1 MSSDDGKPDMTG
13 WGDEDVEHFLEMKRL
28 GLDTHWWSPT
38 KAIQSK
44 QKKET
49 KRLKLFS
56 IRRHN
61 KGTIAAA
68 VGACAAED
76 DIDAAPGDAAELLNA
91 AAAVQ
96 QLSRSETRSLNRQ
109 MRIQTTPLASRMFK
123 PVMPRYVMANL
134 KHLAAATL
142 HDKLL
147 TRPESVSVIGPNC
160 NHPQPELFFNTK
172 IAVQFSAVGAGARAA
187 PQRQRRI
194 CVACW
199 NPECH
204 AAAMTGRGACCER
217 CVDCQGCDYCVGR
230 SFMCPICKVEFEL
243 RWAYETG
250 SGRSAI
256 NRDRGR
262 FEVRRMP
269 PALTKAVQ
277 GLSRWTPAPA
287 PNSVVLVAYLGPSFC
302 AACKLGRPCMAT
314 GGSTKKCGS
323 TLDFHA
329 DRGKGANSQS
339 STANITINVGDP
351 RTLSMALCNT
361 DGDILGGTRATLT
374 QFNFE
379 EGTAFLLD
387 PRDEEMAYR
396 RTADD
401 QVVHGSYKHG
411 MVTEIG
417 AECISAGF
425 VFRNVV
431 KALEVDVRTNWVI
444 MDRTERQHFEM
455 HVLARGLPNPPSEAR
470 CLVDTRANM
479 TREATKLWM
488 QQAPIYVAAIEPLVQ
503 RAWRRWGVDVL

>member
-1 MSSDDGKPDMTG
+1 MAG
-13 WGDEDVEHFLEMKRL
+13 WGDEDIEHFLEMKRL

-68 VGACAAED
+68 IGACTAED
-76 DIDAAPGDAAELLNA
+76 GIDVALGDAAELQNA

-96 QLSRSETRSLNRQ
+96 LLSRSETRKLNRQ
-109 MRIQTTPLASRMFK
+109 ISIQTTTLASRMFK
-123 PVMPRYVMANL
+123 PIMPRYAMANL
-134 KHLAAATL
+134 KHLAATTL
-142 HDKLL
+142 HNKLL

-172 IAVQFSAVGAGARAA
+172 IAVQFSAVGAGAKAA
-187 PQRQRRI
+187 PQRQHRT

-199 NPECH
+199 NPECD
-204 AAAMTGRGACCER
+204 AGAMTDRGAGCER
-217 CVDCQGCDYCVGR
+217 CADCQGCDYCVGR
-230 SFMCPICKVEFEL
+230 SFLCPFCKVEFEL

-277 GLSRWTPAPA
+277 GLSRCTPATA
-287 PNSVVLVAYLGPSFC
+287 PNSAVLVAYLGPSFC

-329 DRGKGANSQS
+329 DRGRGANSQS
-339 STANITINVGDP
+339 STPNITINVGDP
-351 RTLSMALCNT
+351 RTLSMALCST
-361 DGDILGGTRATLT
+361 DGDMLGGPSATLT
-374 QFNFE
+374 QFNFA

-387 PRDEEMAYR
+387 PRDEEMADR

-401 QVVHGSYKHG
+401 RVVRGSFKHG

-431 KALEVDVRTNWVI
+431 NALEVDVRTNWVI
-444 MDRTERQHFEM
+444 MAHAERQHFET
-455 HVLARGLPNPPSEAR
+455 HELARGLPNPPSEAR

-479 TREATKLWM
+479 TAEAAELWK
-488 QQAPIYVAAIEPLVQ
+488 QQAPIYVAAIKPLVE
-503 RAWRRWGVDVL
+503 RGWRRWGVDVL